1 MDEVLSEVR
10 RTVKR
15 QNSKDME
22 HKKEINTQIRH
33 GINGGISLRRE
44 ESSLLKEE
52 MAEKY
57 RQRNE
62 TIKHTIRDKL
72 YRIDEMENK
81 EMLLMQRLQATVKLK
96 EDIRLNYA
104 KLTGLTP

>member
-1 MDEVLSEVR
+1 MNDVR

-22 HKKEINTQIRH
+22 HKKVLNIQIRQ
-33 GINGGISLRRE
+33 GINGSISMRRE
-44 ESSLLKEE
+44 ESWLHKEE
-52 MAEKY
+52 MAERY

-62 TIKHTIRDKL
+62 SIKHSIKDKL
-72 YRIDEMENK
+72 HRIDEMESK
-81 EMLLMQRLQATVKLK
+81 EMMLMQRLQATVKLR